1 MLSLGAFLA
10 ACTDKTKTPV
20 DKPQVAAV
28 VNGTEIMQR
37 EVDLIY
43 KRIEVPG
50 TPAPIATAQRRA
62 ILADLVRTELLAQ
75 QAVAEKLD
83 KASDLE
89 VDAQLARRQ
98 SLARLTEHRIL
109 EGVSPLPP
117 DVLKKLVEANPIAF
131 AQRKALVLDE
141 MALEKADKP
150 LLEKLDAAATKGATM
165 DQLEKMAQEAKVPL
179 RRTIRNTATDQ
190 LSPELVK
197 PLLEAKPGVPVIIQN
212 AQQRGTVLAVRSSTD
227 APLVGEVALQYA
239 ANGVNTQRRK
249 QAVLQQVQRATDA
262 AKITYLGEF
271 AATDED
277 TKQEKDAKVPSV
289 ELPMGLKAA
298 PGPSF
303 RRLLAI
309 AAAIA
314 LACAVSVLV
323 LVFSLRYW
331 RGLLWLPRPWPER
344 WLPIYD
350 KKVVEA
356 FMIDPETLN
365 PANEIGKSLIT
376 IALLATGGGLVLQLS
391 LSMPHLPL
399 WGIAF
404 CVIAG
409 LFLGVVMSHL
419 LSKTRL
425 RQASQNK
432 RWWPAVIFIVV
443 MLGIE
448 STGILMTVM

>member
-1 MLSLGAFLA
+1 MPLHTTPLKRKRFNPLGVILMLSLGAFLA

-150 LLEKLDAAATKGATM
+150 EDGTKGDKGDKAKADAERAKAEAALSGKPVALEKYYLQAGAFE
-165 DQLEKMAQEAKVPL
+165 DPSEADNLKARLALMGV
-179 RRTIRNTATDQ
+179 
-190 LSPELVK
+190 
-197 PLLEAKPGVPVIIQN
+197 EA
-212 AQQRGTVLAVRSSTD
+212 S
-227 APLVGEVALQYA
+227 
-239 ANGVNTQRRK
+239 
-249 QAVLQQVQRATDA
+249 VQ
-262 AKITYLGEF
+262 K
-271 AATDED
+271 
-277 TKQEKDAKVPSV
+277 V
-289 ELPMGLKAA
+289 ELPEKGTVHRVRVGPYLGSDDMNKARQQLSSN
-298 PGPSF
+298 G
-303 RRLLAI
+303 I
-309 AAAIA
+309 NAAI
-314 LACAVSVLV
+314 VKIK
-323 LVFSLRYW
+323 
-331 RGLLWLPRPWPER
+331 PKEP
-344 WLPIYD
+344 
-350 KKVVEA
+350 K
-356 FMIDPETLN
+356 
-365 PANEIGKSLIT
+365 PAPT
-376 IALLATGGGLVLQLS
+376 AQ
-391 LSMPHLPL
+391 
-399 WGIAF
+399 
-404 CVIAG
+404 
-409 LFLGVVMSHL
+409 
-419 LSKTRL
+419 
-425 RQASQNK
+425 
-432 RWWPAVIFIVV
+432 
-443 MLGIE
+443 
-448 STGILMTVM
+448 